1 MTLLPMATPLALAA
15 TVAKG
20 TLLIAL
26 GWCGTALLKRAPAG
40 TRHLVWLTVLVGI
53 LFVPVLARFAPM
65 NVPLLPSVVSVPGML

>member
-1 MTLLPMATPLALAA
+1 MTFLPVTTPLVLAA

-40 TRHLVWLTVLVGI
+40 TRHLIWLTVLVGI
-53 LFVPVLARFAPM
+53 LIVPILAR
-65 NVPLLPSVVSVPGML
+65 LRR